1 MLLKQNKLIKCISL
15 ALVLGSSSS
24 YAVDFHGYV
33 RGGVFTSTNGEMK
46 SYRLNNLG
54 RFGNEVD
61 GYYDI
66 ALQHQIFSD
75 DTERRF
81 DIRVDAEGNMD
92 MRNNWESVGVDSSS
106 DDESFSSTNNP
117 MAITQYFLEGYGYIP
132 SLPDASI
139 WVGKRSYKSR
149 ELQMFDYK
157 LIGVF
162 GPGAGIDHV
171 NVGPGN
177 LSLAWIRN
185 DSYADVKVSD
195 SEASNTLNNTN
206 ILDIRYANLPLF
218 NDVKGEVLIDYAL
231 VNKNDAQKYNE
242 DNGINYKSE
251 NSLQT
256 SFIITAPL
264 DNGFNET
271 VIQYADHGFAPNMVN
286 HGYYLQANSDFSSAK
301 GFRVANYGEEY
312 LSDNIIANHAIAYA
326 YADNLGDGLGYDKAQ
341 ELSVAFRPEYI
352 WNKYSKSAIEVSWFG
367 REETSGSTT
376 EEYQGHKVTLA
387 QVLSV
392 GESQFLRPEIRIYST
407 YLKANDETPF
417 ADNKDSQLSFGIQ
430 MEAWW

>member
-1 MLLKQNKLIKCISL
+1 MLLKKKQLFKYISL
-15 ALVLGSSSS
+15 AMVLGSSSA
-24 YAVDFHGYV
+24 YALEFHGYA

-61 GYYDI
+61 GYYDM
-66 ALQHQIFSD
+66 AFQDQVFSD
-75 DTERRF
+75 DSGRRF

-92 MRNNWESVGVDSSS
+92 LRNNWESVGDDTSS
-106 DDESFSSTNNP
+106 DDDSLSSTNNP
-117 MAITQYFLEGYGYIP
+117 MAITQFFAEGYGYIP

-162 GPGAGIDHV
+162 GPGAGIDHIK
-171 NVGPGN
+171 VGAGS

-185 DSYADVKVSD
+185 DPTSDVKVSD
-195 SEASNTLNNTN
+195 AEASNTLNNNN
-206 ILDIRYANLPLF
+206 ILDFRYADIPLF
-218 NDVKGEVLIDYAL
+218 DDVKGEVL
-231 VNKNDAQKYNE
+231 VNYSLINNTEAQKYNE
-242 DNGINYKSE
+242 ANGTNYKAE

-256 SFIITAPL
+256 SFIMTVPL
-264 DNGFNET
+264 NKGFNET
-271 VIQYADHGFAPNMVN
+271 VIQYGDAGQASNMVN
-286 HGYYLQANSDFSSAK
+286 HGYYLQANSDFGNAK
-301 GFRVANYGEEY
+301 GYRIANYGESY
-312 LSDNIIANHAIAYA
+312 LTDNIIANHAIAYA
-326 YADNLGDGLGYDKAQ
+326 YADKLGDGLGYEKAQ
-341 ELSVAFRPEYI
+341 ELSIAFRPEYI
-352 WNKYSKSAIEVSWFG
+352 WNQYSKSAIELSWFD
-367 REETSGSTT
+367 REEKSGSTT
-376 EEYQGHKVTLA
+376 DEYTGHKVTVA

-417 ADNKDSQLSFGIQ
+417 ADNKDSQLSFGVQ

>member
-1 MLLKQNKLIKCISL
+1 MLLKKKQLFKYISL
-15 ALVLGSSSS
+15 ALVLCSGSV
-24 YAVDFHGYV
+24 YALEFHGYA

-61 GYYDI
+61 GYYDM
-66 ALQHQIFSD
+66 AFQDQIFSD
-75 DTERRF
+75 DSGRRF

-92 MRNNWESVGVDSSS
+92 LRNNWESVGDDTSS
-106 DDESFSSTNNP
+106 DDDSLSSTNNP
-117 MAITQYFLEGYGYIP
+117 LAVTQFFVEGYGYIP

-162 GPGAGIDHV
+162 GPGAGIDHIK
-171 NVGPGN
+171 VGPGN

-185 DSYADVKVSD
+185 DSTADVKVSD
-195 SEASNTLNNTN
+195 ADASNTLNNNN
-206 ILDIRYANLPLF
+206 ILDFRYADIPLF
-218 NDVKGEVLIDYAL
+218 NDVKGEVL
-231 VNKNDAQKYNE
+231 VNYSLINDTEAQKYNE
-242 DNGINYKSE
+242 ANGTNYKAE
-251 NSLQT
+251 NSLQS
-256 SFIITAPL
+256 SFIMTVPL
-264 DNGFNET
+264 DKGFNET
-271 VIQYADHGFAPNMVN
+271 VIQYGDGGQASNMVN
-286 HGYYLQANSDFSSAK
+286 HGYYLQANSDFADAK
-301 GFRVANYGEEY
+301 GYRIVNYGEEY
-312 LSDNIIANHAIAYA
+312 LTDNIIANHAIAYA
-326 YADNLGDGLGYDKAQ
+326 YADELGDGLGYEKAQ

-352 WNKYSKSAIEVSWFG
+352 WNHYSKSAVELSWFG

-376 EEYQGHKVTLA
+376 DEYSGYKVTVA
-387 QVLSV
+387 QVISV
-392 GESQFLRPEIRIYST
+392 GESQFVRPEIRIYST

-417 ADNKDSQLSFGIQ
+417 ADDKDSQLSFGVQ

>member
-1 MLLKQNKLIKCISL
+1 MLLNQNKLIKCISL

-66 ALQHQIFSD
+66 ALQQEIFKD
-75 DTERRF
+75 ETGRRF
-81 DIRVDAEGNMD
+81 DVRVDAEGNMD
-92 MRNNWESVGVDSSS
+92 MRNNWESVGANNASEDDSL
-106 DDESFSSTNNP
+106 SSTNNP
-117 MAITQYFLEGYGYIP
+117 MALTQYFVEGYGYIP
-132 SLPDASI
+132 SNPNASF

-162 GPGAGIDHV
+162 GPGAGID
-171 NVGPGN
+171 NIELDSGN
-177 LSLAWIRN
+177 LSVAWIRN
-185 DSYADVKVSD
+185 DSYADVRVSD
-195 SEASNTLNNTN
+195 EEANRTLNNTN
-206 ILDIRYANLPLF
+206 ILDIRYADIPLF
-218 NDVKGEVLIDYAL
+218 NDVKGEVLINYAL
-231 VNKNDAQKYNE
+231 VNKNDAQEYNE
-242 DNGINYKSE
+242 DNNINYRSE

-256 SFIITAPL
+256 SFIMTAPL
-264 DNGFNET
+264 DKGFNET
-271 VIQYADHGFAPNMVN
+271 VIQYAGRGFAPNMVN
-286 HGYYLQANSDFSSAK
+286 HDYYLQANSNFGSAK

-352 WNKYSKSAIEVSWFG
+352 WNKYSKSALEVSWFG